1 MARVNSVVRGAILAQ
16 ITEAQKT
23 MTLTLSADTRTTAGI
38 LLLILVA
45 VEYGGW
51 FMLRIIRGNQS
62 ATPFQQAFFRA
73 GHAHAGVLVILALV
87 GQILL
92 SATRA
97 SGVLAL
103 LAGDGIWVAAILI
116 PAGFFFSAA
125 GKGVTAPNRWIVLV
139 YVGVGALALGV
150 VALGISLLMG

>member
-16 ITEAQKT
+16 ITEAQKM
-23 MTLTLSADTRTTAGI
+23 MTLTLSPDTRTTAGI
-38 LLLILVA
+38 LLLTIVA

>member
-1 MARVNSVVRGAILAQ
+1 M
-16 ITEAQKT
+16 
-23 MTLTLSADTRTTAGI
+23 MTLTLSPDTRTTAGI
-38 LLLILVA
+38 LLLTIVA

>member
-1 MARVNSVVRGAILAQ
+1 
-16 ITEAQKT
+16 

-38 LLLILVA
+38 LLLTIVA

>member
-1 MARVNSVVRGAILAQ
+1 LARRNCVVRCGILTH
-16 ITEAQKT
+16 ITEAQKM
-23 MTLTLSADTRTTAGI
+23 MTLTLSPDTGSAAGI
-38 LLLILVA
+38 LLLTLVA

-51 FMLRIIRGNQS
+51 FMLRVVRGNQS
-62 ATPFQQAFFRA
+62 ATPFQQPFFRT

-97 SGVLAL
+97 SGALAP
-103 LAGDGIWVAAILI
+103 LAGNGIWVAAILI
-116 PAGFFFSAA
+116 PTGFFVSAA
-125 GKGVTAPNRWIVLV
+125 SKWVTAPNRWVVFV

-150 VALGISLLMG
+150 IALGISLLMG

>member
-38 LLLILVA
+38 LLLTIVA